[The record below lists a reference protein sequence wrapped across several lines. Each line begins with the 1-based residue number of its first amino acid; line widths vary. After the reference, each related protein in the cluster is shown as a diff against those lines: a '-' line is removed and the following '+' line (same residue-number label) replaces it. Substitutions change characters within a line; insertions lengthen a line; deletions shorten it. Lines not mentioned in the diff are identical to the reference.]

1 MTTTLERFQE
11 ILKPVVNSEVT
22 TTTTI
27 RSLHLCPLDL
37 VELIT
42 NLEDKLEIEIEDEA
56 AEKFQTVGEIVH
68 YIDRKL
74 AMKGKA

>member
-1 MTTTLERFQE
+1 MTTLEKFQE
-11 ILKPVVNSEVT
+11 ILKPIVNAAVT
-22 TTTTI
+22 ETTTI

-42 NLEDKLEIEIEDEA
+42 SLEDKLEIEVEDEA
-56 AEKFQTVGEIVH
+56 AEGFQTVGEIIR

-74 AMKGKA
+74 TKKEEV